1 MIKVLSI
8 YLLVIII
15 AFTTVFSSTANNF
28 LIQKIYAHI
37 FTLDD
42 TASFLAFADQL
53 QVESDLVKTNL
64 INNNLSLAEK
74 HANKAA
80 ALLTPNVEEEIAE
93 KNQKTAD
100 DLLIAVSD
108 LQKISSSSEKQRQ
121 MVDQLISRI
130 NSTLGEAVKVRIEE
144 GQGSSSSTFLEKGI
158 EFLRGMFGG
167 GGSSSKNTDEGIKPN
182 STTQALAFANLV
194 DGILVNYGNAY
205 AVDFDMTNMS
215 NMVMGG
221 NSMAMSNNNS
231 NNMNMNMSS
240 SMMNMDSENKK
251 YTLVDMTDYQSAQAL
266 AAKAQEIFNS
276 ELKSIASNK
285 SSAFIT
291 NLESGLTQLNN
302 LIESKA
308 SPMDI
313 MMVVHTQIHPNLLA
327 AYNLKLR

>member
-28 LIQKIYAHI
+28 LIQNIYAHI

-221 NSMAMSNNNS
+221 NSMAMSDNNS
-231 NNMNMNMSS
+231 NNMNMNMS

-266 AAKAQEIFNS
+266 ATKAQEIFNS

-285 SSAFIT
+285 SSAFLT

-313 MMVVHTQIHPNLLA
+313 MMVVHTQIHPNLLV

>member
-221 NSMAMSNNNS
+221 NSMAMSDNNS
-231 NNMNMNMSS
+231 NNMNMNMS

-266 AAKAQEIFNS
+266 ATKAQEIFNS

>member
-53 QVESDLVKTNL
+53 QVESELVKTNL

-221 NSMAMSNNNS
+221 NSMAMSDNNS
-231 NNMNMNMSS
+231 NNMNMNMS

-266 AAKAQEIFNS
+266 ATKAQEIFNS

-285 SSAFIT
+285 SSAFLT

-313 MMVVHTQIHPNLLA
+313 MMVVHTQIHPNLLV